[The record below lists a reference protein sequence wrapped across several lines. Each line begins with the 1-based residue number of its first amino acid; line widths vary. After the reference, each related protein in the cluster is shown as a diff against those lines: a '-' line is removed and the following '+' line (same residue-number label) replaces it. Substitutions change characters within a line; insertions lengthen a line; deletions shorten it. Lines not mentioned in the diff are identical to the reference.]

1 MSLFKAL
8 SLILLIFLFSC
19 NKNLTDEER
28 EELWSKAQTT
38 GEIISRSGT
47 KVNSAN
53 NKELAMRE
61 AETRNSTGG
70 GLFGKDGIDIFSTDK
85 NKEQKG
91 GFATIGMPINPYLWS
106 ASLETL
112 SFIPLSS
119 ADPFGG
125 TIFTDW
131 YSTQANENERCKI
144 NVFISG
150 AELKTQNLRVSSF
163 CEVFKKNKWVG
174 VTTNNRDNIDLEN
187 AILNKAKK
195 LKLKNS

>member
-1 MSLFKAL
+1 MSVFKVL
-8 SLILLIFLFSC
+8 SLALLIFLFSC
-19 NKNLTDEER
+19 NKNLTKEES

-53 NKELAMRE
+53 NKELAIRE
-61 AETRNSTGG
+61 AETRNATGG

-85 NKEQKG
+85 NKKQEG
-91 GFATIGMPINPYLWS
+91 GFTTVGMPINPYLWS

-112 SFIPLSS
+112 NFIPLSS

-131 YSTQANENERCKI
+131 YSTQSNENERCKI

-163 CEVFKKNKWVG
+163 CEIFKNNKWVG
-174 VTTNNRDNIDLEN
+174 VTTNNQDNIDLEN

-195 LKLKNS
+195 LKLKNT